1 MDIFEGIPQD
11 KWIEIIFNASQGLA
25 SAELIRILERLASM
39 EILLEKRLGE
49 SWEEELNY
57 ILSSEES
64 SEEIYRHTQNLAIE
78 SMGNILTKNE

>member
-1 MDIFEGIPQD
+1 
-11 KWIEIIFNASQGLA
+11 
-25 SAELIRILERLASM
+25 M